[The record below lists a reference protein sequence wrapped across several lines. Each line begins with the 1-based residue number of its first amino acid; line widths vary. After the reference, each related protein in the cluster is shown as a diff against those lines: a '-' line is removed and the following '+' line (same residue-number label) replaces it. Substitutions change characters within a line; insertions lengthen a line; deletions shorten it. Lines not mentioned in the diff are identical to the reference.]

1 MTKNQST
8 LSDNTEHVNPALHCF
23 VNMFYAQAFKQLFE
37 YAENRPDGVLPIP
50 VHVLC
55 DDFATGSRVYAD
67 KIEPSARAFRAILP
81 HNESHSVASREPV

>member
-37 YAENRPDGVLPIP
+37 YAENRPDGVLDIP
-50 VHVLC
+50 FNQC
-55 DDFATGSRVYAD
+55 TDTGNLEQVMTENQSTLFRKYRACKSGKRVQ
-67 KIEPSARAFRAILP
+67 
-81 HNESHSVASREPV
+81 